1 MKKKRNSLVLHKVR
15 RLLCGALAFLVSANL
30 GQSQDGPARHAI
42 ATGRSEVLEEQ
53 TTIHAC
59 ANSTELVRG
68 QFGPCH
74 SRPVL
79 PASAFEHSS
88 NIPSTLRRSSTARTA
103 TSTASSA
110 AVTSKTSIFKAIDK
124 CLQKH
129 ASNLGRSA
137 NTELRDTVT
146 PCQICSEPQT
156 RLSRPTLIRIN
167 INEDGNATHQTR
179 MQGRQSP
186 LH

>member
-1 MKKKRNSLVLHKVR
+1 MIAHGCH
-15 RLLCGALAFLVSANL
+15 RLQRISRKAAHHPRLCTSK
-30 GQSQDGPARHAI
+30 Q
-42 ATGRSEVLEEQ
+42 TG
-53 TTIHAC
+53 
-59 ANSTELVRG
+59 
-68 QFGPCH
+68 H

-79 PASAFEHSS
+79 PASALVHSS
-88 NIPSTLRRSSTARTA
+88 NMPSMLRRSSTARTA

-110 AVTSKTSIFKAIDK
+110 KVTYKTSIFKAIDK

-146 PCQICSEPQT
+146 PCQLCSEPQT

-179 MQGRQSP
+179 MQGRQSS